1 MLYLLDRLIIWLSGK
16 IHSVTLCRVDSK
28 DARLS
33 LYRDRSLVIPVESI
47 AHKQESN
54 LCNTCA
60 IAKSTRTLAYNTQ
73 SRSDN
78 FGKMWFFDVSELLQC
93 WGIENTDAFYRPSFI
108 EHTEWNR
115 WVLFLRY
122 DNGKLNSKCVWEL
135 IIVIRVFIF
144 IRYIHPYH
152 SNENCFVERSFRR
165 VKDMERRM

>member
-47 AHKQESN
+47 VHKQELN

-78 FGKMWFFDVSELLQC
+78 FGKMWFFLMFQNYYSAEVLKILMRFTDQVLSSIQSETDEFYFCVTIMVSWTQ
-93 WGIENTDAFYRPSFI
+93 S
-108 EHTEWNR
+108 
-115 WVLFLRY
+115 
-122 DNGKLNSKCVWEL
+122 VWEL
-135 IIVIRVFIF
+135 IIVIRVFF
-144 IRYIHPYH
+144 YLVHTSLSP
-152 SNENCFVERSFRR
+152 
-165 VKDMERRM
+165 

>member
-28 DARLS
+28 GARLS

-47 AHKQESN
+47 AHKQELN

-78 FGKMWFFDVSELLQC
+78 YGKMWFLMFQNYYSAEVLKILMLFTDQVLSSIQCETDEFYFCVTIMVSWTQ
-93 WGIENTDAFYRPSFI
+93 S
-108 EHTEWNR
+108 
-115 WVLFLRY
+115 
-122 DNGKLNSKCVWEL
+122 VWEL
-135 IIVIRVFIF
+135 IIEIRVFVF
-144 IRYIHPYH
+144 IRMSDWQTHNGRKPT
-152 SNENCFVERSFRR
+152 
-165 VKDMERRM
+165 VK

>member
-28 DARLS
+28 GARLS

-47 AHKQESN
+47 VHKQESN
-54 LCNTCA
+54 LCDTCA

-78 FGKMWFFDVSELLQC
+78 LGKMWFFLMFQNYYSAGVLKILMF
-93 WGIENTDAFYRPSFI
+93 FYRPSFI

-122 DNGKLNSKCVWEL
+122 DNGQLNSKCVRAHYRNKG
-135 IIVIRVFIF
+135 I
-144 IRYIHPYH
+144 
-152 SNENCFVERSFRR
+152 CFYSDVGLTNP
-165 VKDMERRM
+165 

>member
-47 AHKQESN
+47 AHKQELN

-60 IAKSTRTLAYNTQ
+60 IAKSTRTLTYNTQ

-78 FGKMWFFDVSELLQC
+78 LGKMWFFLMFQNYYSAEVLKILMLFTDQVLSNIQSETDEFYFCVTIMVSWTQSVCESLL
-93 WGIENTDAFYRPSFI
+93 S
-108 EHTEWNR
+108 
-115 WVLFLRY
+115 
-122 DNGKLNSKCVWEL
+122 
-135 IIVIRVFIF
+135 
-144 IRYIHPYH
+144 
-152 SNENCFVERSFRR
+152 
-165 VKDMERRM
+165 

>member
-33 LYRDRSLVIPVESI
+33 LYRDRSLVIPVKSI

-60 IAKSTRTLAYNTQ
+60 IAKSTRTLTYNTQ

-78 FGKMWFFDVSELLQC
+78 FGKMWFFFMFQNYYSAEVLKILMLVTDQVLSSIQCETDEFYFCVTIMVSWTQ
-93 WGIENTDAFYRPSFI
+93 S
-108 EHTEWNR
+108 
-115 WVLFLRY
+115 
-122 DNGKLNSKCVWEL
+122 VWEL
-135 IIVIRVFIF
+135 IIEIRVFVF
-144 IRYIHPYH
+144 IRMSDWQTH
-152 SNENCFVERSFRR
+152 NERKPTVI
-165 VKDMERRM
+165 

>member
-33 LYRDRSLVIPVESI
+33 LYRDRSLVIPAESI

-78 FGKMWFFDVSELLQC
+78 LGKMWFFDVSELLQC
-93 WGIENTDAFYRPSFI
+93 WGIENTDAFFTDQVLSSIQSETDEFYFCVTIVVTELKVCVRAYYRNKGIYFYSV
-108 EHTEWNR
+108 HTS
-115 WVLFLRY
+115 LSL
-122 DNGKLNSKCVWEL
+122 
-135 IIVIRVFIF
+135 
-144 IRYIHPYH
+144 
-152 SNENCFVERSFRR
+152 
-165 VKDMERRM
+165 